1 MAAAYTSLLLL
12 MMALWKSTDSTT
24 KLTLP
29 SLSKDA
35 GFASSKRKENKHN

>member
-35 GFASSKRKENKHN
+35 SSASSKCKENKHN